1 VQRASLHDKRF
12 ILGNLLDK
20 LHNRPMSSSRY
31 TLRQLEAFVTAAELL
46 SFTSAAD
53 RLALSPSAVSQ
64 LVVELESSLG
74 FKLFVRSTRKVSLSA
89 EGKEFYASAQTVLKH
104 LHLAEVAATDLR
116 NRASGLVRIAAPM
129 VIASTI
135 LPPLIRD
142 YTLDRPKI
150 VVRIRDAAVE
160 QLTDVVASGEVDLA
174 IGPDRPGSDAVH
186 HTPLFSSPWVLWC
199 APGHPL
205 ATRPEVQWA
214 DVRAHTLVTAGR
226 DHEISV
232 AQMGVALPEAERI
245 RPREV
250 VDHISTAFG
259 IAAAGLAATVSPAY
273 VQTWA
278 KRQGL
283 VMRRIVDPEV
293 VRQVC
298 LYQSAHRTPSPA
310 TTGFAEYLVAALKKP
325 QRKRHGR

>member
-1 VQRASLHDKRF
+1 MSL
-12 ILGNLLDK
+12 
-20 LHNRPMSSSRY
+20 PRY
-31 TLRQLEAFVTAAELL
+31 TLRQLDTFATVAELL
-46 SFTSAAD
+46 SFTAAAD
-53 RLALSPSAVSQ
+53 RLALTPSAVSQ
-64 LVVELESSLG
+64 LVVELESSLD
-74 FKLFVRSTRKVSLSA
+74 FKLFERSTRKVALSA
-89 EGKEFYASAQTVLKH
+89 AGKEFLGSAQTVLKH

-116 NRASGLVRIAAPM
+116 NRAAGLVRIAAPM

-142 YTLDRPKI
+142 YTLERPKL

-174 IGPDRPGSDAVH
+174 IGPDRPGSDEVLR
-186 HTPLFSSPWVLWC
+186 TSLFSSPWVLWC
-199 APGHPL
+199 AKDHPL
-205 ATRPEVQWA
+205 AAQAQLQWA
-214 DVRAHTLVTAGR
+214 DVRAHALVTAGR

-232 AQMGVALPEAERI
+232 AQMGAALPEDERI

-259 IAAAGLAATVSPAY
+259 MAAAGLAVTVSPAY
-273 VQTWA
+273 VATWA

-298 LYQSAHRTPSPA
+298 LYRSAHRVASPA
-310 TTGFAEYLVAALKKP
+310 TEGFAEYVMERLGTP
-325 QRKRHGR
+325 RRGR

>member
-1 VQRASLHDKRF
+1 MSL
-12 ILGNLLDK
+12 
-20 LHNRPMSSSRY
+20 PRY
-31 TLRQLEAFVTAAELL
+31 TLRQLDAFVTVADML
-46 SFTSAAD
+46 SFTAAAD
-53 RLALSPSAVSQ
+53 RLALTPSAVSQ
-64 LVVELESSLG
+64 LVVELESSLD
-74 FKLFVRSTRKVSLSA
+74 FKLFERSTRKVALSA
-89 EGKEFYASAQTVLKH
+89 AGKEFYGSAQTVLKH
-104 LHLAEVAATDLR
+104 LRLAEVAATDLR
-116 NRASGLVRIAAPM
+116 NRAAGLVRIAAPM

-142 YTLDRPKI
+142 YTLERPKL

-174 IGPDRPGSDAVH
+174 IGPDRPGSDAVL

-199 APGHPL
+199 AKNHPL
-205 ATRPEVQWA
+205 ALPKQLQWA
-214 DVRAHTLVTAGR
+214 DVRAHALITAGR

-232 AQMGVALPEAERI
+232 AQMGAALPEEERI

-259 IAAAGLAATVSPAY
+259 MAAAGLAVTVSPAY
-273 VQTWA
+273 VAPWA

-298 LYQSAHRTPSPA
+298 LYRSAHRVASPA
-310 TTGFAEYLVAALKKP
+310 TEGFAEYLK
-325 QRKRHGR
+325 GRLQK

>member
-1 VQRASLHDKRF
+1 MSL
-12 ILGNLLDK
+12 
-20 LHNRPMSSSRY
+20 PRY
-31 TLRQLEAFVTAAELL
+31 TLRQLDAFVTVADML
-46 SFTSAAD
+46 SFTAAAD
-53 RLALSPSAVSQ
+53 RLALTPSAVSQ

-74 FKLFVRSTRKVSLSA
+74 FKLFGRSSRMVALSSSGQA
-89 EGKEFYASAQTVLKH
+89 FYGSAQSVLKH
-104 LHLAEVAATDLR
+104 LRLAEVAATDLR
-116 NRASGLVRIAAPM
+116 NRAAGLVRIAAPM

-142 YTLDRPKI
+142 YTLERPKL

-174 IGPDRPGSDAVH
+174 IGPDRPGSDVVL

-199 APGHPL
+199 AKDHAL
-205 ATRPEVQWA
+205 AAQKHLHWA
-214 DVRAHTLVTAGR
+214 DVRAHALVTAGR

-232 AQMGVALPEAERI
+232 AQMGAALPEEERI

-250 VDHISTAFG
+250 VEHISTAFG
-259 IAAAGLAATVSPAY
+259 MAAAGLAVTVSPAY
-273 VQTWA
+273 VATWA

-298 LYQSAHRTPSPA
+298 LYRSAHRVASPA
-310 TTGFAEYLVAALKKP
+310 TEGFAEYLK
-325 QRKRHGR
+325 GRLQK

>member
-1 VQRASLHDKRF
+1 MSL
-12 ILGNLLDK
+12 
-20 LHNRPMSSSRY
+20 PRY
-31 TLRQLEAFVTAAELL
+31 TLRQLDTFATVAELL
-46 SFTSAAD
+46 SFTAAAD
-53 RLALSPSAVSQ
+53 RLALTPSAVSQ
-64 LVVELESSLG
+64 LVVELESSLD
-74 FKLFVRSTRKVSLSA
+74 FKLFERSTRKVALSA
-89 EGKEFYASAQTVLKH
+89 AGKEFLGSAQTVLKH
-104 LHLAEVAATDLR
+104 LYLAEVAATDLR
-116 NRASGLVRIAAPM
+116 NRAAGLVRIAAPM

-142 YTLDRPKI
+142 YTLERPKL

-174 IGPDRPGSDAVH
+174 IGPDRPGSDEVLR
-186 HTPLFSSPWVLWC
+186 TSLFSSPWVLWC
-199 APGHPL
+199 AKDHPL
-205 ATRPEVQWA
+205 AAQAQLQWA
-214 DVRAHTLVTAGR
+214 DVRAHALVTAGR

-232 AQMGVALPEAERI
+232 AQMGAALPEDERI

-259 IAAAGLAATVSPAY
+259 MAAAGLAVTVSPAY
-273 VQTWA
+273 VATWA

-298 LYQSAHRTPSPA
+298 LYRSAHRVASPA
-310 TTGFAEYLVAALKKP
+310 TEGFAEYVMERLGTS
-325 QRKRHGR
+325 RRGR

>member
-1 VQRASLHDKRF
+1 MSL
-12 ILGNLLDK
+12 
-20 LHNRPMSSSRY
+20 PRY
-31 TLRQLEAFVTAAELL
+31 TLRQLDAFVTVADML
-46 SFTSAAD
+46 SFTAAAD
-53 RLALSPSAVSQ
+53 RLALTPSAVSQ
-64 LVVELESSLG
+64 LVVELESSLD
-74 FKLFVRSTRKVSLSA
+74 FKLFERSTRKVALSA
-89 EGKEFYASAQTVLKH
+89 AGKEFYGSAQTVLKH
-104 LHLAEVAATDLR
+104 LRLAEVAATDLR
-116 NRASGLVRIAAPM
+116 NRAAGLVRIAAPM

-142 YTLDRPKI
+142 YTLERPKL

-174 IGPDRPGSDAVH
+174 IGPDRPGSDAVL

-199 APGHPL
+199 AKDHPL
-205 ATRPEVQWA
+205 AAQKQLHWA
-214 DVRAHTLVTAGR
+214 DVRAHALVTAGR

-232 AQMGVALPEAERI
+232 AQMGAALPEAERI

-259 IAAAGLAATVSPAY
+259 MAAAGLAVTVSPAY
-273 VQTWA
+273 VATWA

-298 LYQSAHRTPSPA
+298 LYRSAHRVASPA
-310 TTGFAEYLVAALKKP
+310 IEGFAEYLKERLQKP
-325 QRKRHGR
+325 RHIAM